1 MMGLRNIGIVYRK
14 ELLDSLR
21 DRRTIISMIVVPVLV
36 MPALMLG
43 MGMMA
48 ARLVTRAQ
56 QEIPKVMVLGGEDS
70 PKTLAALRALKTI
83 EVVPASQDYT
93 NLISEKRIR
102 AAVEIPGGFDA
113 ALVSGEAKTVQIYIY
128 QGEMKS
134 SFGAQPIE
142 QFFRQLSDTTLSKR
156 LAAHNFPERLLR
168 PFEIRQTNVAPP
180 KKVSGNLIGSFI
192 PYLLILMCMTG
203 AIYPSVDL
211 TAGEKE
217 RGTMETLLT
226 SPVART
232 HLVIGKCL
240 VVLTAALVT
249 TLLSLSSLG
258 ASFAL
263 AKRLLFREMGR
274 GLPFP
279 LTMDLA
285 SLAAVFVMMLPVA
298 LFFSATML
306 AIALF
311 SRSTKEAQSYLQPLL
326 IAAILP
332 AVASL
337 LPGVELN
344 SRLALVPVVNV
355 SLVSKEILSGTYHWN
370 YILLIFGST
379 CVYAAAALAAAV
391 AMFKRESVLFRT

>member
-1 MMGLRNIGIVYRK
+1 MKGLRNTGIVYRK

-21 DRRTIISMIVVPVLV
+21 DRRTIISMIVVPLLV
-36 MPALMLG
+36 MPVLMLG
-43 MGMMA
+43 MGTMA
-48 ARLVTRAQ
+48 ARLVIRAR

-83 EVVPASQDYT
+83 EVAPASQDYT

-102 AAVEIPGGFDA
+102 AAVEIPAGFDA
-113 ALVSGEAKTVQIYIY
+113 ALQSGERQTVQIYVY
-128 QGEMKS
+128 EGEMKS
-134 SFGAQPIE
+134 SFGAQPID
-142 QFFRQLSDTTLSKR
+142 QFFRQLRDATLNER

-168 PFEIRQTNVAPP
+168 PFEIRQSNVAPP
-180 KKVSGNLIGSFI
+180 KKVSGNLIGSVI
-192 PYLLILMCMTG
+192 PYVLILMCLTG
-203 AIYPSVDL
+203 AIYPAVDL

-226 SPVART
+226 SPVGRT
-232 HLVIGKCL
+232 HLVMGKCL
-240 VVLTAALVT
+240 VVLTASLVT
-249 TLLSLSSLG
+249 TLLSLSSMWG
-258 ASFAL
+258 SVAL
-263 AKRLLFREMGR
+263 AKRLVFHGVSG
-274 GLPFP
+274 GLPLP

-298 LFFSATML
+298 MFFSATML

-311 SRSTKEAQSYLQPLL
+311 SRSSKEAQSYLQPLL
-326 IAAILP
+326 IVTILP

-355 SLVSKEILSGTYHWN
+355 SLVAKEILSGTYHWS

-379 CVYAAAALAAAV
+379 SVYAAAALAAAV
-391 AMFKRESVLFRT
+391 ALFKRESVLFRM

>member
-1 MMGLRNIGIVYRK
+1 MSGLRNIGIVYRK

-21 DRRTIISMIVVPVLV
+21 DRRTIISMIVVPMLA

-43 MGMMA
+43 MGTLA
-48 ARLVTRAQ
+48 FRLVTRAQ

-70 PKTLAALRALKTI
+70 PKTLTALRALKTI
-83 EVVPASQDYT
+83 EVVPPSRDYT
-93 NLISEKRIR
+93 NLISDKKIR

-113 ALVSGEAKTVQIYIY
+113 ALQSGEKRTVQIYIY
-128 QGEMKS
+128 EGEIKS

-142 QFFRQLSDTTLSKR
+142 QFFRGLSDTTLSER
-156 LAAHNFPERLLR
+156 LTAHNFPQQLLK
-168 PFEIRQTNVAPP
+168 PFEVQKTNVAPP
-180 KKVSGNLIGSFI
+180 KKVSGNLIGSII

-217 RGTMETLLT
+217 RGTMETLLC

-232 HLVIGKCL
+232 HLVFGKCL
-240 VVLTAALVT
+240 MVLTAALVT
-249 TLLSLSSLG
+249 TLLSLSSMGVSFGLVKRLGLG
-258 ASFAL
+258 AAGGGSTFPLAIDLSSLAL
-263 AKRLLFREMGR
+263 AF
-274 GLPFP
+274 
-279 LTMDLA
+279 A
-285 SLAAVFVMMLPVA
+285 MMLPMA

-306 AIALF
+306 AIGLF
-311 SRSTKEAQSYLQPLL
+311 SRTTKEAHSYLQPLL
-326 IAAILP
+326 IVTIMP

-344 SRLALVPVVNV
+344 SRLALIPVVNI
-355 SLVSKEILSGTYHWN
+355 SLLTKEILSGTYHWS
-370 YILLIFGST
+370 YIALIFGST
-379 CVYAAAALAAAV
+379 CLYAGVALAAAV